1 MKEATRRSNQWIVKI
16 MFVKQNVI
24 IFLYLSNDK
33 KYQRYFTTYGAKNDK
48 LSLYFTQKHK
58 ATYTQINTKA
68 YSTYSII
75 KQ

>member
-1 MKEATRRSNQWIVKI
+1 
-16 MFVKQNVI
+16 MFAKHNDI
-24 IFLYLSNDK
+24 IFLYLFNDK

-58 ATYTQINTKA
+58 VTYIQINTQA